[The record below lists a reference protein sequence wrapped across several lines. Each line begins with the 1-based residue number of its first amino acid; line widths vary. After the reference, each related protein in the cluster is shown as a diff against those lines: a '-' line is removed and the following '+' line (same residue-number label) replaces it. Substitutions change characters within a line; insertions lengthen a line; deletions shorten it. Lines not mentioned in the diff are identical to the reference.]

1 MRLYDA
7 LPYTVKVDGRAY
19 QINPSFDR
27 VLEAL
32 DILAEPGPA
41 YRKQAKLLYLFFT
54 GRRKPKNQTAAVS
67 AVFSLLLPHG
77 EETPQTRLIDF
88 EQDADL
94 LFCAFQQ
101 AYGIDLWMERGRMH
115 WLRFQTLLSGL
126 PSDTALSGVI
136 KIRSEKIPA
145 VTKSNREYVGELIR
159 LKQKYKIQLTP
170 EEEAA
175 SRQRELSKIAR
186 AVITMAQKGDI
197 KSG

>member
-1 MRLYDA
+1 
-7 LPYTVKVDGRAY
+7 
-19 QINPSFDR
+19 
-27 VLEAL
+27 
-32 DILAEPGPA
+32 
-41 YRKQAKLLYLFFT
+41 
-54 GRRKPKNQTAAVS
+54 
-67 AVFSLLLPHG
+67 
-77 EETPQTRLIDF
+77 
-88 EQDADL
+88 
-94 LFCAFQQ
+94 
-101 AYGIDLWMERGRMH
+101 MH

-186 AVITMAQKGDI
+186 AVISMTQKGDA